1 MPGLTPRRRP
11 RRRPAA
17 CTESVCCAIPLRLQ
31 EQQLPMRRTMSDILR
46 QVVDVRTAA
55 KSSRERTEWS
65 WSSARWTAQFHST
78 QSIWCVVS
86 QQPFCSSPV
95 TCGHLQTPHPRAT
108 RLTSLWT
115 MRDSEVLRGIL
126 QPLVITTATALAA
139 ALLDIFTG
147 TVPGRQASKS
157 LVQMHSLLGGALSLL
172 LVFR

>member
-1 MPGLTPRRRP
+1 
-11 RRRPAA
+11 
-17 CTESVCCAIPLRLQ
+17 
-31 EQQLPMRRTMSDILR
+31 
-46 QVVDVRTAA
+46 
-55 KSSRERTEWS
+55 
-65 WSSARWTAQFHST
+65 
-78 QSIWCVVS
+78 
-86 QQPFCSSPV
+86 
-95 TCGHLQTPHPRAT
+95 
-108 RLTSLWT
+108 